1 MRDTTP
7 APAHAVDNLQSR
19 IGRSHFIRLLTAF
32 LLAIVTWGWVTQAT
46 DPIKT
51 VTYAEM
57 DITAPSISSDLVI
70 VTSLP
75 RVKVIV
81 EGPTSEL
88 ADINRSVLAVEMD
101 TSRIT
106 EPGEYSLPLM
116 VDAPD
121 SDARITTDPETVLVQ
136 VDAVASKVIPL
147 QVELSGEESTT
158 SEVTTVTPSFS
169 QVTVTGPSSAVDR
182 VTTVILPVTIS
193 NPTGSFSAVL
203 TPYAVDADE
212 QVVSEV
218 TILPNQIVTQVE
230 IQSRGKVINV
240 IADVQGQ
247 PADGYVIQ
255 GRAVLPNSITVE
267 GSEEALAGL
276 LFVNTEPVDVSGAS
290 QSVSQKVGL
299 VGLPAG
305 VTVIDPADGKVEV
318 RVAIQDSS
326 ATAQTLSGLPVSA
339 INVPDGYVVT
349 IEPEFVDVTLQGST
363 TVLSRMTEED
373 ISVIVDVRG
382 LEPGTHELAPVVALP
397 DNGVTNSG
405 VTPGVVRV
413 TLSPKPGST
422 PENQVTPEVRE
433 VGPEIPQAISV
444 EPAGSRMTRR
454 QRQV

>member
-57 DITAPSISSDLVI
+57 DISTPSLSSDLVI

-75 RVKVIV
+75 RAKVIV

-88 ADINRSVLAVEMD
+88 ADINRSVLSVGVD
-101 TSRIT
+101 VSRIT
-106 EPGEYSLPLM
+106 EPGEYSLPLV
-116 VDAPD
+116 VDAPE

-158 SEVTTVTPSFS
+158 SEVTTITPSFS

-182 VTTVILPVTIS
+182 VASVILPVTIS

-203 TPYAVDADE
+203 TPYAIDAQD

-276 LFVNTEPVDVSGAS
+276 LFVNTEPVDVTGAS
-290 QSVSQKVGL
+290 QSVSQKVSL
-299 VGLPAG
+299 VGLPEG
-305 VTVIDPADGKVEV
+305 VTVIDPIDGQVEV

-326 ATAQTLSGLPVSA
+326 ATEQTLSGLPVTA
-339 INVPDGYVVT
+339 INVPDGYLVT
-349 IEPEFVDVTLQGST
+349 IVPESVDVTLQGST
-363 TVLSRMTEED
+363 TVLSQMTEED
-373 ISVIVDVRG
+373 ISVIVDVG
-382 LEPGTHELAPVVALP
+382 SLETGTYELTPVVALP
-397 DNGVTNSG
+397 DNGVTNRG
-405 VTPGVVRV
+405 VTPGTIEV
-413 TLSPKPGST
+413 TLSLLPGGT
-422 PENQVTPEVRE
+422 PEEQNTPAA
-433 VGPEIPQAISV
+433 GGSQYQ
-444 EPAGSRMTRR
+444 EPMALSPDSATGRTRR
-454 QRQV
+454 RQQ